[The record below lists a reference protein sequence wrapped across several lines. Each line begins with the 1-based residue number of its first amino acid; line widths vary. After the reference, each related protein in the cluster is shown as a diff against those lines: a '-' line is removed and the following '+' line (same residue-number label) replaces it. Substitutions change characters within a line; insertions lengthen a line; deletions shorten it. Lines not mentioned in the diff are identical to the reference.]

1 MPAQHFDEQC
11 FFVHRS
17 GCNHDARE
25 LRSGREIFAAR
36 LPDEAGVEPPHL
48 RAVIIRHHGHGGSF
62 PNINSTA
69 IATTVIVTPAMP
81 IGNRENGRLDH
92 TGRGSN
98 EGGGGRLSVTTIS
111 ADDTSALMD
120 SAAGSQTERS

>member
-1 MPAQHFDEQC
+1 MPGNCAADGNFSRPGCRTKRESNHPI
-11 FFVHRS
+11 S
-17 GCNHDARE
+17 GP
-25 LRSGREIFAAR
+25 SSFATT
-36 LPDEAGVEPPHL
+36 
-48 RAVIIRHHGHGGSF
+48 GHGGSF

-69 IATTVIVTPAMP
+69 IATTAIVTPAMP